1 LHPEQASAYVKAWEQ
16 KQARDDTRLAELK
29 YYLAQPHCKKRLKIT
44 EFLPAYAKPK
54 EDAES
59 KLKAQ
64 LMAMAATAKQNG
76 RL

>member
-1 LHPEQASAYVKAWEQ
+1 
-16 KQARDDTRLAELK
+16 LK

-44 EFLPAYAKPK
+44 DFLPAYAKPK